1 MQKIFTSLVLA
12 FSSLAAMAT
21 NYSDVMT
28 VKINGEIAS
37 NATTTISV
45 DKQGDGSYKLKLAD
59 FTLTGGG
66 NSIPVGTIN
75 ITASG
80 VDKGKY
86 TLLHAKQDIQIE
98 NGSTG
103 EGWIGPSLGAVPVSL
118 LAKQTADKLY
128 AVISINFQSLD
139 IQVQFGG
146 GYQVPN
152 SDFELFTASN
162 GEPDRWHSFK
172 SASGGYASMVG
183 ENNHISVSNLTR
195 PGSTGTHSV
204 EIKAIKKTY
213 FFVVT
218 VLANGTLTTG
228 RINAG
233 ATSAKDKKNNSFLD
247 MSKAD
252 KDANGDP
259 FYTPLV
265 GRPDKLD
272 LWVKFKQGKPNSGHP
287 YATAKAVIT
296 DGTYYQLPEDKTY
309 TNKMAEAITNTIE
322 SKGNEWQHLSIPFNY
337 VNASVEPKAVLVTIS
352 TNATPGEGSN
362 NDLLYVDD
370 LSFVYDFGVKKI
382 SVKGEELSGFNEA
395 TTEYTYSKVAG
406 ITADDI
412 AVETVGHGT
421 IVHKEVAG
429 AKATIVVASDDLLQN
444 RVYTLNLTTG
454 IDEVATVP
462 NNNTVVI
469 YDLNGVRVSDMN
481 RSGVYILK
489 DGKGNTRKV
498 VKN

>member
-12 FSSLAAMAT
+12 LSSLVTMAT
-21 NYSDVMT
+21 NYSDVMM
-28 VKINGEIAS
+28 VKINGQVVS
-37 NATTTISV
+37 NTTTTISV

-146 GYQVPN
+146 GYQIPN

-162 GEPDRWHSFK
+162 GEPDRWHSFSSVITGWLTYLAKGQQTEK
-172 SASGGYASMVG
+172 STDV
-183 ENNHISVSNLTR
+183 R
-195 PGSTGTHSV
+195 PGSTGTTSLRV
-204 EIKAIKKTY
+204 YARSIIG
-213 FFVVT
+213 VV
-218 VLANGTLTTG
+218 ANGTVTTG
-228 RINAG
+228 RLNAG
-233 ATSAKDKKNNSFLD
+233 AMSPSSTSNNSFLD
-247 MSKAD
+247 MSKKD
-252 KDANGDP
+252 KDVNGYP
-259 FYTPLV
+259 YYTPLV

-454 IDEVATVP
+454 ITEVPTTFDDSVM
-462 NNNTVVI
+462 I
-469 YDLNGVRVSDMN
+469 YDLNGIRVNDMN
-481 RSGVYILK
+481 RRGVYILK

>member
-1 MQKIFTSLVLA
+1 
-12 FSSLAAMAT
+12 
-21 NYSDVMT
+21 
-28 VKINGEIAS
+28 
-37 NATTTISV
+37 
-45 DKQGDGSYKLKLAD
+45 
-59 FTLTGGG
+59 
-66 NSIPVGTIN
+66 
-75 ITASG
+75 
-80 VDKGKY
+80 
-86 TLLHAKQDIQIE
+86 
-98 NGSTG
+98 
-103 EGWIGPSLGAVPVSL
+103 
-118 LAKQTADKLY
+118 
-128 AVISINFQSLD
+128 
-139 IQVQFGG
+139 
-146 GYQVPN
+146 
-152 SDFELFTASN
+152 
-162 GEPDRWHSFK
+162 
-172 SASGGYASMVG
+172 
-183 ENNHISVSNLTR
+183 
-195 PGSTGTHSV
+195 
-204 EIKAIKKTY
+204 
-213 FFVVT
+213 
-218 VLANGTLTTG
+218 
-228 RINAG
+228 
-233 ATSAKDKKNNSFLD
+233 
-247 MSKAD
+247 
-252 KDANGDP
+252 
-259 FYTPLV
+259 
-265 GRPDKLD
+265 
-272 LWVKFKQGKPNSGHP
+272 
-287 YATAKAVIT
+287 
-296 DGTYYQLPEDKTY
+296 
-309 TNKMAEAITNTIE
+309 MAEAITNTIE

-421 IVHKEVAG
+421 IVHKEVTG

-469 YDLNGVRVSDMN
+469 YDLNGIRVSDMS